1 MSFYDDDPGRLG
13 QYPETLQNS
22 PTISDTGHAVGK
34 TYVVVLYMLS
44 SYVNGTKY
52 TETLIFAPGALY
64 TQSLRLS
71 PQKAQEKLQLH
82 LRDHCTFKI
91 KLS

>member
-1 MSFYDDDPGRLG
+1 MLLSCC
-13 QYPETLQNS
+13 T
-22 PTISDTGHAVGK
+22 A
-34 TYVVVLYMLS
+34 VVVCQWY
-44 SYVNGTKY
+44 KIY
-52 TETLIFAPGALY
+52 TETLIFAPGALH

-71 PQKAQEKLQLH
+71 AKSVQGKLQKLH